1 MQAEARARAALF
13 EGLDAATLDEISAQM
28 QPRRFDAHETICR
41 EGEPGESLFVIE
53 SGLAQVMVGRPAGPQ
68 LPLARA
74 TVARLRRGDVVGEM
88 ALVTGEPRSATVI
101 ANVPT
106 EALELRREAFARIL
120 ARSPAMLAN
129 LNRILSR
136 RLARTT
142 AGVQWSERPRRGEV
156 VALVTGG
163 RGATLAA
170 EVVAAT
176 QAASPR
182 SVVALDLTASEP
194 PVRPL
199 APNLRLPTVELP
211 TVELPTVEAALT
223 VLDDLLPAHD
233 VVVIV
238 ADSGQDDLPLL
249 LEQVD
254 RVVAVID
261 RSGAGRLAALFA
273 TPDAATERVEVVL
286 LTDGPG
292 PAPAATAGL
301 RVVRACDPDG
311 PDRGRDIA
319 WLGRHL
325 ARTKLGL
332 ALGAG
337 GAKGYAHVGALQVL
351 EEAGYSVDYVAG
363 SSIGAVVGSWLAL
376 GQDAAAI
383 ERTMRE
389 AFIPEAVGAMFKLS
403 LSGLSSGLEVHARMC
418 RETTG
423 DRSFADLAI
432 PLVAMA
438 VDLTT
443 RQPAPVT
450 TGPLWQALLA
460 ATALPGLFPPYERDG
475 QRLVDGLCLI
485 PVPSDAAREAGA
497 DIIVAVNIL
506 SRETLPAWP
515 GETMPP
521 PAPGRSGSRML
532 DTLLEVMDLSQ
543 LDASVRHAARA
554 DVTITPRFG
563 PGTWRDFHLAD
574 LFLAAGRAAAG
585 EQLATLRG
593 LARPQH

>member
-1 MQAEARARAALF
+1 MQAEARARTALF
-13 EGLDAATLDEISAQM
+13 EGLDAATLDDIYARME
-28 QPRRFDAHETICR
+28 PRRFDAHETICR
-41 EGEPGESLFVIE
+41 EGEPGDSLFVIQ
-53 SGLAQVMVGRPAGPQ
+53 SGLAQVVVGRPVGPQ

-101 ANVPT
+101 ASVPT
-106 EALELRREAFARIL
+106 EVLELRREAFAQIL

-129 LNRILSR
+129 LNGILSR

-142 AGVQWSERPRRGEV
+142 ASVQWSERPRRGEA

-176 QAASPR
+176 QATSLR
-182 SVVALDLTASEP
+182 SVVALGLTASET
-194 PVRPL
+194 PVRAL
-199 APNLRLPTVELP
+199 TFDLQSST
-211 TVELPTVEAALT
+211 TEAALT
-223 VLDDLLPAHD
+223 VLDDLLPAHG

-254 RVVAVID
+254 RVVAVTD
-261 RSGAGRLAALFA
+261 GAGAARLAALFA
-273 TPDAATERVEVVL
+273 TPEAASERVEVVL
-286 LTDGPG
+286 LTDGSG
-292 PAPAATAGL
+292 HRPAAASGL
-301 RVVRACDPDG
+301 RVVCVCDPDG

-351 EEAGYSVDYVAG
+351 EEAGYHVDYVAG

-376 GQDAAAI
+376 GRDAAAI
-383 ERTMRE
+383 ERTMRD
-389 AFIPEAVGAMFKLS
+389 AFTPEVVKATFKLS
-403 LSGLSSGLEVHARMC
+403 LSGLSSGLDVHARIC

-438 VDLTT
+438 VDLNT

-485 PVPSDAAREAGA
+485 PVPSDAVREAGA
-497 DIIVAVNIL
+497 DITVAVNIL
-506 SRETLPAWP
+506 SQDTLPAWP
-515 GETMPP
+515 GEATPP
-521 PAPGRSGSRML
+521 PGPARSGSRML

-563 PGTWRDFHLAD
+563 PGSWRDFHLAD

-585 EQLATLRG
+585 EQLAALRA
-593 LARPQH
+593 LARPQC